1 MPHLRGLLTPTRRLS
16 TSNHVTRDLL
26 AILNREGESALRE
39 RREILK
45 RVVEFGDF
53 SVCWENDRAAAIGL
67 ASQVRDLVSV
77 KDSFTRMRIEKDDEK
92 RKRIEVQER
101 ELKAKQ
107 EKGQRREKVR
117 ADFFS
122 LFGVH
127 NAQERGKLLELAL
140 GDLFASH
147 GLQVREAFTVKGRCG
162 RRGHPADL
170 NGTIALEG
178 QLYLVETKWWNAP
191 LGTGDIAPHLVRV
204 YNRGGQA
211 RGLFISY
218 TDFTE
223 PAIEQCRSAL
233 AGGAVI
239 VPAKLD
245 EIVSLLNK
253 DGNLE
258 NWLKVKV
265 EAAVAERNPLPW
277 ERRLIVLREVA
288 IGSFALGFNAL

>member
-1 MPHLRGLLTPTRRLS
+1 M
-16 TSNHVTRDLL
+16 
-26 AILNREGESALRE
+26 
-39 RREILK
+39 
-45 RVVEFGDF
+45 
-53 SVCWENDRAAAIGL
+53 CWENDRAAAIGL

-122 LFGVH
+122 LFGVQ
-127 NAQERGKLLELAL
+127 NAQQRGKLLESAL

-162 RRGHPADL
+162 EGVIEQIDGL
-170 NGTIALEG
+170 IALEG
-178 QLYLVETKWWNAP
+178 QLYLVEMKWWNAP
-191 LGTGDIAPHLVRV
+191 LGAGDIAPHLVRV

-239 VPAKLD
+239 VLAKLD

-265 EAAVAERNPLPW
+265 EAAVAERNPLRW
-277 ERRLIVLREVA
+277 N
-288 IGSFALGFNAL
+288 GG